1 MNITKE
7 DMKNILKNIMNEES
21 EYQTFFRKA
30 LEKTG
35 KSIPEMSDDEKKEFF
50 NKINASWESR
60 GEKNELNNN
69 DELNEFV
76 PFVPTMGPVQPS
88 GNKYVYIIQLML
100 LIVAGVINAAP
111 IVLGAIP
118 DWIKETARRYKLDK
132 NSTKQ
137 ETRKI
142 AEAMYS
148 KITAREKSVLS
159 KYVNKMFKGSD
170 KDTRV
175 RGADQTNRYM
185 DKLKRRYKMESISS
199 YVNKNIINERQE
211 TGLNVYPKTPSDFK
225 KLTKWLDLPS
235 SPFGII
241 DDRKGLIFFPEKTY
255 SMFDLE
261 DKLHKEFSKA
271 KISVRFKSIWEGFTN
286 ETLSSYDYTTLAEG
300 LWPKS
305 KLSDAFQF
313 LLAGE
318 LKKNF
323 KGIFY
328 VIGYDLY
335 HNDNKVMRIDTDKD
349 SVQSIIK
356 SLKSKIKESVN
367 EGRKSKDSAGVRYVE
382 AIYNN
387 SFDIVGL
394 VMDEKKD
401 VKEVVDIMGPV
412 LINAIKAAITHNYKP
427 NPQPA
432 YTLKRDL
439 QRFGDLSNQQRIDV
453 FKKGLKELL
462 AVVTELVKRPSKAGI
477 KRLEERFRK
486 FWNSEYG
493 ANIGLSGTGSHANTI
508 IESVNESKLKP
519 GTKLRY
525 EKNNFVIDYVVD
537 KEYTRRDGFTNYIL
551 KVVKSNYPKK
561 VKVGSTEEYEDS
573 KLTGLIRNRV
583 MNFIKNESI
592 TKSLTENFI
601 PKVGTIDDFMLKDL
615 LLKNPKVK
623 EILSN
628 KELEFLKKSN
638 TDVIKHQSKRFNTI
652 VTDGKLEFE
661 IDLKVGKLVKPIGK
675 ARREIVNYYST
686 NEGKSKKAVLSMSEE
701 AGIVEANCG
710 CGGVKTSNTYPLSEF
725 TISESKYDSMLDKLA
740 NIVDGV
746 SFMNIGRELKK
757 NGIKYSFSTSMIPM
771 YKIDKLPIAIV
782 NKKYAA
788 GAEREVGDIAIGLL
802 ENKTIKESTYVIGKD
817 EYTKRNLTPTQIL
830 DLAMTYA
837 NKSATISNM
846 YGKNMTKMVSVAN
859 DLAKLTGTKQMDAKA
874 RGNTPA
880 LLLTL
885 LKNELVT
892 KDEYVKLYKNLLETQ
907 ISVIKAL
914 KKADPAAKLSGGTAA
929 RAAARDMKGEFDE
942 SVYRSNANNV
952 GGKTNFVKRGN
963 TIIEGRAFINAAR
976 KAKEEGKTEFEFN
989 GKTYPVTIK

>member
-1 MNITKE
+1 MNMNITKE

-69 DELNEFV
+69 DELN
-76 PFVPTMGPVQPS
+76 
-88 GNKYVYIIQLML
+88 
-100 LIVAGVINAAP
+100 
-111 IVLGAIP
+111 
-118 DWIKETARRYKLDK
+118 
-132 NSTKQ
+132 
-137 ETRKI
+137 
-142 AEAMYS
+142 
-148 KITAREKSVLS
+148 
-159 KYVNKMFKGSD
+159 
-170 KDTRV
+170 
-175 RGADQTNRYM
+175 
-185 DKLKRRYKMESISS
+185 
-199 YVNKNIINERQE
+199 
-211 TGLNVYPKTPSDFK
+211 
-225 KLTKWLDLPS
+225 
-235 SPFGII
+235 
-241 DDRKGLIFFPEKTY
+241 
-255 SMFDLE
+255 
-261 DKLHKEFSKA
+261 
-271 KISVRFKSIWEGFTN
+271 
-286 ETLSSYDYTTLAEG
+286 DYTTLAEG

-367 EGRKSKDSAGVRYVE
+367 EGIGTIALGIAGGLLLLKFLKLGVKTVIGSVGMNVKLPKEKLLEILEETYKRLYSQSNNKAYIMLILLPVKDFLKDEINAGRITTLKQVVDVIEKAAKKQPKQESVNEGVNWKEFYTIESKNRIVRLKSTGKKLDFKTQRAAYDKLQSRGVKIEIDGEMDANFYNDIDYVSALKESVNEGVNWKEFYTMAKDTSGYNPSFEKKYGKLLDVPHIKD
-382 AIYNN
+382 AITNTKDFN
-387 SFDIVGL
+387 SFMRHV
-394 VMDEKKD
+394 KK
-401 VKEVVDIMGPV
+401 
-412 LINAIKAAITHNYKP
+412 
-427 NPQPA
+427 
-432 YTLKRDL
+432 
-439 QRFGDLSNQQRIDV
+439 F
-453 FKKGLKELL
+453 
-462 AVVTELVKRPSKAGI
+462 
-477 KRLEERFRK
+477 
-486 FWNSEYG
+486 
-493 ANIGLSGTGSHANTI
+493 
-508 IESVNESKLKP
+508 ESVNESKLKP

-592 TKSLTENFI
+592 TKSLKENFI

-686 NEGKSKKAVLSMSEE
+686 NEEITENSTNKGHWERVGNQTLVDSNFINLSKGVLPSSELVHLGGGDFALKTPNGEIVFSRTSKPVGIADDFVGRVHRMTDNRGGKLLNNLVQLMGKSKKAVLSMSEE

-710 CGGVKTSNTYPLSEF
+710 CGSVKTSNTYPLSEF

-942 SVYRSNANNV
+942 SVYHSNANKV